1 MKHFIELKDS
11 RLDLQA
17 MVTMARKAVADQGY
31 IVFRNFHYDLNDL
44 EKTKNLFIQLCEMV
58 GTPISHDQHGSIVW
72 DIKSNPNS
80 TGLVK
85 TYSEHN
91 HKAELHTDSQYSFY
105 PEDMFALL
113 SLQKA
118 KCGGGLSHLKSLKNI
133 LNRLKALP
141 DGDEIIR
148 ILSNTDF
155 PFIVPNVFK
164 KDISK
169 KYEFNFGPILR
180 NNEIRFRIDTFEKA
194 FQIDNSFCSEEQ
206 ISAYG
211 KLKKIITDDL
221 DLTEFMMEPGDL
233 IIINNK
239 TMLHG
244 RSTFTDS
251 NRHMLRIRMNKHAKG
266 QRKGEVQ

>member
-1 MKHFIELKDS
+1 MKHFITLDDS
-11 RLDLQA
+11 QPDLRTIA
-17 MVTMARKAVADQGY
+17 HMVRKAVIDKGY
-31 IVFRNFHYDLNDL
+31 IVFRNFYYDLNDL
-44 EKTKNLFIQLCEMV
+44 EKTKSLFIQLCEMV

-91 HKAELHTDSQYSFY
+91 HQAELHTDSQYSLY

-118 KCGGGLSHLKSLKNI
+118 KCGGGISHLKSLKNI
-133 LNRLKALP
+133 LHRLKMLP
-141 DGDEIIR
+141 DGDEVIR

-164 KDISK
+164 KNNSIK
-169 KYEFNFGPILR
+169 HEFNFGPILR
-180 NNEIRFRIDTFEKA
+180 DNEIRFRIDTFEKA
-194 FQIDNSFCSEEQ
+194 FQVDNSFCTEEQ
-206 ISAYG
+206 LDAYG
-211 KLKKIITDDL
+211 KLKKVITDDL
-221 DLTEFMMEPGDL
+221 DLTEFTMEPGDL
-233 IIINNK
+233 IVINNK

-244 RSTFTDS
+244 RSSFTDS
-251 NRHMLRIRMNKHAKG
+251 NRHMLRIRMNKHKNG
-266 QRKGEVQ
+266 QR